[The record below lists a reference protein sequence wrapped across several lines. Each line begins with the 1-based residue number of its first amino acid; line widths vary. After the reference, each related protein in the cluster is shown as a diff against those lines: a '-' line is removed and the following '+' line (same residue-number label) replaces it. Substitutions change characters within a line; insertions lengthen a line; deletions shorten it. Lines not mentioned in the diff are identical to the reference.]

1 MAFKTA
7 ICAFG
12 TLLSTLPGMNDKHLK
27 ETVEKSKRQLNVR
40 LLPVFVGALA
50 VLYGLTGYRGWLV
63 FLIGT
68 GGVWLL
74 AFLWVHSLERGLSIE
89 RNVHLA
95 WASVGDSVPEQLMV
109 VNKSRFPAVWLEIT
123 DEADASA
130 GPFRLVSDIGPRITR
145 RRHPGHLFKRRGLY
159 TLGPTR
165 LRTGDPF
172 GIYTLTLQDRHSST
186 ILVTPPQLPLSQ
198 LRITPG
204 GWAGDHQRRRSALV
218 REISDAGVRNYF
230 PGDSL
235 RQIHWHASAHTDTL
249 IVRQLEAATSEDW
262 WVFVDLD
269 AAAQAGTGQDST
281 LELSI
286 VLAASLVSR
295 GVREHRRVGLAMAGP
310 KLTWL
315 EPRSDL
321 AHRWRILRALAM
333 AETGDRPIEDL
344 MTLGRGQAGQTATL
358 IVITPTTKPTW
369 VATAGSHGHGSRMT
383 ALLVNPGDFDSPLG
397 QEKVINALVRNGVL
411 FTSIPRSV
419 LEEAY
424 PTLRRGDQK
433 PLAGVQTR
441 KRYLQQGRTTWQQMG

>member
-1 MAFKTA
+1 
-7 ICAFG
+7 
-12 TLLSTLPGMNDKHLK
+12 MNNKREKDPA
-27 ETVEKSKRQLNVR
+27 EKSERQLNVR
-40 LLPVFVGALA
+40 LLPVFVGVLA
-50 VLYGLTGYRGWLV
+50 ILYGLTGYRGWLV
-63 FLIGT
+63 FLVGT
-68 GGVWLL
+68 AGVWLL

-89 RNVHLA
+89 RRIHLP

-109 VNKSRFPAVWLEIT
+109 INKSRFPAVWVEIT
-123 DEADASA
+123 DETNAHSA
-130 GPFRLVSDIGPRITR
+130 PIRLVSDVGPRITR
-145 RRHPGHLFKRRGLY
+145 RRHPSHLFKRRGLY
-159 TLGPTR
+159 TLGPTL

-172 GIYTLTLQDRHSST
+172 GIYKLTLHDQNSNT
-186 ILVTPPQLPLSQ
+186 ILVMPPQLPLTQ
-198 LRITPG
+198 LRIAPG

-218 REISDAGVRNYF
+218 REISDAGVRNYV

-235 RQIHWHASAHTDTL
+235 RQIHWHASAHNDTL

-262 WVFVDLD
+262 WIFVDLD
-269 AAAQAGTGQDST
+269 ATAQAGIDQDST

-295 GVREHRRVGLAMAGP
+295 GVKEHRRVGLAMAGP

-344 MTLGRGQAGQTATL
+344 MTLGRGRVTRTATM
-358 IVITPTTKPTW
+358 IVITPTTTPAW
-369 VATAGSHGHGSRMT
+369 VATTGLHGHDGRMT
-383 ALLVNPGDFDSPLG
+383 ALLVDPGDFGSPLR
-397 QEKVINALVRNGVL
+397 QDKVVNALVRKGVP
-411 FTSIPRSV
+411 FTAIPRSV

-433 PLAGVQTR
+433 PLAGIQAR
-441 KRYLQQGRTTWQQMG
+441 KRYLQQGRSTWQQMG